1 MGEAKRKLKTH
12 KEMLLSCAGVQTMA
26 GKVQVRWET
35 ASAATPMGQLA
46 CFKLRSSCPT
56 HPFGIVSVITSLKRI
71 LAGIEG
77 PPTHRLLGN
86 YANGVG

>member
-1 MGEAKRKLKTH
+1 MGEAKRRLEKH

-46 CFKLRSSCPT
+46 YFIQFLHLRT
-56 HPFGIVSVITSLKRI
+56 QAKIT
-71 LAGIEG
+71 
-77 PPTHRLLGN
+77 
-86 YANGVG
+86 